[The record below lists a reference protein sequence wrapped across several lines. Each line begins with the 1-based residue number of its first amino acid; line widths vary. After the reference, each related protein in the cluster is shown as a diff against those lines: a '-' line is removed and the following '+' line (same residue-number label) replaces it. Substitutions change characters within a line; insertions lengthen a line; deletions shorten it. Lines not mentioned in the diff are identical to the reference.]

1 LFLTAALVASV
12 ALKSRSESA
21 DNEGK
26 GGLVGALCGR
36 LPMASFKF
44 KLVSYFALVAL
55 VPVLGAVYGFDTVA
69 KRRETQRIDN
79 RLRADVR
86 AATAG
91 YAQQLGGAER
101 RAVPISLPT
110 AVSRLENGI
119 DPRDALVAVREGVV
133 VGGPHLHA
141 ELALVPGIPGRV
153 VIGSRAYRALL
164 TSPVAAGGDVQFAS
178 LVPERELDAAIT
190 ASRWQLLIAVA
201 AVVGMFGL
209 LVYMLGLSIVRTLGR
224 FAQAADGI
232 ARGRYRERVEV
243 QGRDEFSQVAEAFN
257 RMAAQL
263 EQRKDELDAE
273 RRRSREL
280 TVRFGKALTA
290 THDVE
295 LLLPVIV
302 ETMVEATGAEGGV
315 VQGRKRELAR
325 AGDPDADAR
334 KLELPLT
341 VAGDLFG
348 KVVLTGSFDDDEAET
363 ASLLAAQAAV
373 ALENAELH
381 TIVERQA
388 LVDPLTGLANRRSL
402 EESLQ
407 EEVSRA
413 QRFDGDLCFVLAD
426 LDRFKAINDRYGHP
440 TGDRAL
446 RVFAQTLKDV
456 VREVDGAGRWGGE
469 EFALI
474 LPGTGEAGGVAL
486 AERVREALAAR
497 EIRAPNGDLVQLTAS
512 FGAAAYPESRDQAA
526 LVAAA
531 DQALY
536 WAKRDGRDRVT
547 AAIGTARR

>member
-1 LFLTAALVASV
+1 
-12 ALKSRSESA
+12 
-21 DNEGK
+21 
-26 GGLVGALCGR
+26 
-36 LPMASFKF
+36 MASFKF

-55 VPVLGAVYGFDTVA
+55 VPVLGAVYGFDAVA

-101 RAVPISLPT
+101 RAVTVSLPT
-110 AVSRLENGI
+110 AVSRLAEGI
-119 DPRDALVAVREGVV
+119 DPRDTLVAVKNGIVA
-133 VGGPHLHA
+133 GGPHQRARLS
-141 ELALVPGIPGRV
+141 LVPGVAGRV
-153 VIGSRAYRALL
+153 VIGRRPYRALL
-164 TSPVAAGGDVQFAS
+164 SSPVAAGGDVQFAS
-178 LVPERELDAAIT
+178 LVPETELDAAIT
-190 ASRWQLLIAVA
+190 ASRWRLLIAVT

-209 LVYMLGLSIVRTLGR
+209 LVYMLGVSIVRTLGR
-224 FAQAADGI
+224 FAQAADEI
-232 ARGRYRERVEV
+232 ARGRLRARVEV
-243 QGRDEFSQVAEAFN
+243 QGSDEFAQVAEAFN

-263 EQRKDELDAE
+263 EQRMDELEAE

-290 THDVE
+290 THDVD
-295 LLLPVIV
+295 LLLRVIV
-302 ETMVEATGAEGGV
+302 ETMVEATGASGGV
-315 VQGRKRELAR
+315 VHGRNRELAR

-341 VAGDLFG
+341 VAGDLFA
-348 KVVLTGSFDDDEAET
+348 KVVLTGSFDDDQAET
-363 ASLLAAQAAV
+363 ASLLATQAVV

-381 TIVERQA
+381 TIVEQQA

-402 EESLQ
+402 EESLA

-413 QRFDGDLCFVLAD
+413 QRFQGDVCLVLAD
-426 LDRFKAINDRYGHP
+426 LDRFKVINDRCGHP

-446 RVFAQTLKDV
+446 RAFAQTLKDV
-456 VREVDGAGRWGGE
+456 VREVDSAGRWGGE

-474 LPGTGEAGGVAL
+474 LPGTGEAGGIAL
-486 AERVREALAAR
+486 AERIRGALAAC
-497 EIRAPNGDLVQLTAS
+497 EIPAANGELVRLTAS
-512 FGAAAYPESRDQAA
+512 FGVAAYPESRDQAA

-536 WAKRDGRDRVT
+536 WAKRDGRDRVS
-547 AAIGTARR
+547 AAVATSRR

>member
-1 LFLTAALVASV
+1 MS
-12 ALKSRSESA
+12 
-21 DNEGK
+21 
-26 GGLVGALCGR
+26 
-36 LPMASFKF
+36 SFKF

-69 KRRETQRIDN
+69 KRRETQRLDN

-91 YAQQLGGAER
+91 YAQQLDGAER

-110 AVSRLENGI
+110 AVSRLAEGI
-119 DPRDALVAVREGVV
+119 DPRDTLVAVKDGVV
-133 VGGPHLHA
+133 VGGPHLQA
-141 ELALVPGIPGRV
+141 ELSLVPGVAGRV
-153 VIGSRAYRALL
+153 VIGNSAYRALV
-164 TSPVAAGGDVQFAS
+164 TSPVATGGDVQFAA
-178 LVPERELDAAIT
+178 LVPERELAAAIT
-190 ASRWQLLIAVA
+190 ASRWRLLIAVT

-209 LVYMLGLSIVRTLGR
+209 LVYMLGVSIVRTLGR
-224 FAQAADGI
+224 FAQAADQI
-232 ARGRYRERVEV
+232 ARGRFRERVHV

-263 EQRKDELDAE
+263 EQRMDELEEE

-290 THDVE
+290 THDVD
-295 LLLPVIV
+295 LLLRVIV
-302 ETMVEATGAEGGV
+302 ETMVEATGADGGV
-315 VQGRKRELAR
+315 VHGRKRELAR

-348 KVVLTGSFDDDEAET
+348 KVVLTGTFDDDQAET
-363 ASLLAAQAAV
+363 ASLLATQAAV

-381 TIVERQA
+381 TIVEQQA

-407 EEVSRA
+407 EEISRA
-413 QRFDGDLCFVLAD
+413 QRFEGDLCFVLAD

-446 RVFAQTLKDV
+446 RVFAQTLKDM
-456 VREVDGAGRWGGE
+456 VREVDSAGRWGGE

-474 LPGTGEAGGVAL
+474 LPGTGVAGGVAL

-497 EIRAPNGDLVQLTAS
+497 EIRAANGELVRLTAS
-512 FGAAAYPESRDQAA
+512 FGVAAYPESGDSAS
-526 LVAAA
+526 LLAAA

-536 WAKRDGRDRVT
+536 WAKRDGRDRVS
-547 AAIGTARR
+547 AAIDPSRR

>member
-1 LFLTAALVASV
+1 
-12 ALKSRSESA
+12 
-21 DNEGK
+21 
-26 GGLVGALCGR
+26 
-36 LPMASFKF
+36 MASFKF

-91 YAQQLGGAER
+91 YAQQLDGAER
-101 RAVPISLPT
+101 RAVPVSLPT
-110 AVSRLENGI
+110 AVSRLAEGI
-119 DPRDALVAVREGVV
+119 DPRDTLVAVKDGVV
-133 VGGPHLHA
+133 VGGPHLQA
-141 ELALVPGIPGRV
+141 GLSLVPGVAGRV
-153 VIGSRAYRALL
+153 VIGNRPYRALL
-164 TSPVAAGGDVQFAS
+164 SAPATGGDVQFAA
-178 LVPERELDAAIT
+178 LVPERELAAAIT
-190 ASRWQLLIAVA
+190 TSRWRLLIAVT

-209 LVYMLGLSIVRTLGR
+209 LVYMLGVSIVRTLGR
-224 FAQAADGI
+224 FAQAADEI
-232 ARGRYRERVEV
+232 ARGRFRQRVHV
-243 QGRDEFSQVAEAFN
+243 HGRDEFANVAEAFN

-263 EQRKDELDAE
+263 EQRMDELEEE

-290 THDVE
+290 THDVD
-295 LLLPVIV
+295 LLLRVIV

-315 VQGRKRELAR
+315 VQGRTRELAR
-325 AGDPDADAR
+325 VGDPDADAR

-348 KVVLTGSFDDDEAET
+348 KVMLTGTFDDDQAET
-363 ASLLAAQAAV
+363 ASLLATQAAV

-381 TIVERQA
+381 TIVEQQA

-446 RVFAQTLKDV
+446 RVFAQTLTDV
-456 VREVDGAGRWGGE
+456 VREVDGGGRWGGE

-474 LPGTGEAGGVAL
+474 LPGTGVAGGVAL

-497 EIRAPNGDLVQLTAS
+497 EIRAANGELVQLTAS
-512 FGAAAYPESRDQAA
+512 FGVAAYPESRDHAS

-536 WAKRDGRDRVT
+536 WAKRDGRDRVS
-547 AAIGTARR
+547 AAIDTARR

>member
-1 LFLTAALVASV
+1 
-12 ALKSRSESA
+12 
-21 DNEGK
+21 
-26 GGLVGALCGR
+26 
-36 LPMASFKF
+36 MASFKF
-44 KLVSYFALVAL
+44 KLVSYVALVAL

-91 YAQQLGGAER
+91 YAQQLDGAER

-110 AVSRLENGI
+110 AVSRLAEGI
-119 DPRDALVAVREGVV
+119 DPRDTLVAVKDGVV
-133 VGGPHLHA
+133 VGGPHLEA
-141 ELALVPGIPGRV
+141 NLSLVPGVAGPV
-153 VIGSRAYRALL
+153 VIGSRGYRAVI
-164 TSPVAAGGDVQFAS
+164 TSPLAAGGNVQFAA
-178 LVPERELDAAIT
+178 LVPERELAAAIT
-190 ASRWQLLIAVA
+190 TSRWRLLIAVA

-209 LVYMLGLSIVRTLGR
+209 LVYMLGVSIVR
-224 FAQAADGI
+224 
-232 ARGRYRERVEV
+232 
-243 QGRDEFSQVAEAFN
+243 
-257 RMAAQL
+257 
-263 EQRKDELDAE
+263 
-273 RRRSREL
+273 
-280 TVRFGKALTA
+280 
-290 THDVE
+290 
-295 LLLPVIV
+295 VIV
-302 ETMVEATGAEGGV
+302 ETIVEATGADGAV
-315 VQGRKRELAR
+315 IHGRQHELAR
-325 AGDPDADAR
+325 AGNPDADAR

-348 KVVLTGSFDDDEAET
+348 KVVLTGTFDDDQAET

-381 TIVERQA
+381 TIVEQQA

-413 QRFDGDLCFVLAD
+413 QRFEGDVCFVLAD

-456 VREVDGAGRWGGE
+456 VREVDSAGRWGGE

-474 LPGTGEAGGVAL
+474 LPGAGVAGGVAL

-497 EIRAPNGDLVQLTAS
+497 EIRAANGELVQLTAS
-512 FGAAAYPESRDQAA
+512 FGVAAYPESRDHAS

-547 AAIGTARR
+547 AAIDTARR

>member
-1 LFLTAALVASV
+1 MSSSPA
-12 ALKSRSESA
+12 A

-26 GGLVGALCGR
+26 GGIVGAFCGR

-55 VPVLGAVYGFDTVA
+55 VPVLGAVYGFDAVA

-86 AATAG
+86 SATAG
-91 YAQQLGGAER
+91 YTQQLDGAER
-101 RAVPISLPT
+101 RAVTVSLPT
-110 AVSRLENGI
+110 AVSRLAEGI
-119 DPRDALVAVREGVV
+119 DPRDTLVAVKDGVV
-133 VGGPHLHA
+133 VGGPHLQSR
-141 ELALVPGIPGRV
+141 LTLVPGVAGRV
-153 VIGSRAYRALL
+153 LLGNRPYRALL
-164 TSPVAAGGDVQFAS
+164 SSPVAEGGDVQFAS

-190 ASRWQLLIAVA
+190 QSRWRLLIAVT

-209 LVYMLGLSIVRTLGR
+209 LVYMLGVSIVRTLGR
-224 FAQAADGI
+224 FAQAADEI
-232 ARGRYRERVEV
+232 ARGRLRARVDV

-263 EQRKDELDAE
+263 EQRMNELEAE

-290 THDVE
+290 THDVD
-295 LLLPVIV
+295 LLLRVIV
-302 ETMVEATGAEGGV
+302 ETMVEATGAAGGV
-315 VQGRKRELAR
+315 VEGRNRELAR

-348 KVVLTGSFDDDEAET
+348 KVVLTGSFDDDQAET
-363 ASLLAAQAAV
+363 ASLLATQAAV

-381 TIVERQA
+381 TIVEQQA
-388 LVDPLTGLANRRSL
+388 LVDPLTGLGNRRSL
-402 EESLQ
+402 EESLA

-413 QRFDGDLCFVLAD
+413 QRFHGDVCLVLAD

-446 RVFAQTLKDV
+446 RAFAQTLKDV
-456 VREVDGAGRWGGE
+456 VRDVDSAGRWGGE

-486 AERVREALAAR
+486 AERIREALAAC
-497 EIRAPNGDLVQLTAS
+497 EIRATDGGLVRLTAS
-512 FGAAAYPESRDQAA
+512 FGVAAYPESRDPAA

-536 WAKRDGRDRVT
+536 WAKRDGRDRVS
-547 AAIGTARR
+547 AAVATYRR

>member
-1 LFLTAALVASV
+1 
-12 ALKSRSESA
+12 
-21 DNEGK
+21 
-26 GGLVGALCGR
+26 
-36 LPMASFKF
+36 MASFKF

-91 YAQQLGGAER
+91 YAQQLDGAER
-101 RAVPISLPT
+101 RAVPVSLPT
-110 AVSRLENGI
+110 AVSRLAEGI
-119 DPRDALVAVREGVV
+119 DPRDTLVAVKDGVV
-133 VGGPHLHA
+133 VGGPHLQA
-141 ELALVPGIPGRV
+141 GLSLVPGVAGRV
-153 VIGSRAYRALL
+153 VIGNRPYRALL
-164 TSPVAAGGDVQFAS
+164 SAPATGGDVQFAA
-178 LVPERELDAAIT
+178 LVPERELAAAIT
-190 ASRWQLLIAVA
+190 TSRWRLLIAVT

-209 LVYMLGLSIVRTLGR
+209 LVYMLGVSIVRTLGR
-224 FAQAADGI
+224 FAQAADEI
-232 ARGRYRERVEV
+232 ARGRFRQRVHV
-243 QGRDEFSQVAEAFN
+243 HGRDEFANVAEAFN

-263 EQRKDELDAE
+263 EQRMDELEEE

-290 THDVE
+290 THDVD
-295 LLLPVIV
+295 LLLRVIV

-315 VQGRKRELAR
+315 VQGRTRELAR
-325 AGDPDADAR
+325 VGDPDADAR

-348 KVVLTGSFDDDEAET
+348 KVMLTGTFDDDQAET
-363 ASLLAAQAAV
+363 ASLLATQAAV

-381 TIVERQA
+381 TIVEQQA

-446 RVFAQTLKDV
+446 RVFAQTLTDV

-474 LPGTGEAGGVAL
+474 LPGTGVAGGVAL

-497 EIRAPNGDLVQLTAS
+497 EIRAANGELVQLTAS
-512 FGAAAYPESRDQAA
+512 FGVAAYPESRDHAS

-536 WAKRDGRDRVT
+536 WAKRDGRDRVS
-547 AAIGTARR
+547 AAIDTARR

>member
-1 LFLTAALVASV
+1 
-12 ALKSRSESA
+12 
-21 DNEGK
+21 
-26 GGLVGALCGR
+26 
-36 LPMASFKF
+36 MASFKF

-91 YAQQLGGAER
+91 YAQELDGAER

-110 AVSRLENGI
+110 AVSRLAEGI
-119 DPRDALVAVREGVV
+119 DPRDTLVAVKDGVV
-133 VGGPHLHA
+133 VGGPHLQA
-141 ELALVPGIPGRV
+141 NLSLVPGVAGQV
-153 VIGSRAYRALL
+153 VIGSRGYRAVI
-164 TSPVAAGGDVQFAS
+164 TSPLAAGGNVQFAA

-190 ASRWQLLIAVA
+190 TSRWRLLIAVA

-209 LVYMLGLSIVRTLGR
+209 LVYMLGVSIVRTLGR
-224 FAQAADGI
+224 FAQAADEI
-232 ARGRYRERVEV
+232 ARGRFRERVHV
-243 QGRDEFSQVAEAFN
+243 HGRDEFSKVAEAFN

-263 EQRKDELDAE
+263 EQRMDELEEE

-290 THDVE
+290 THDVD
-295 LLLPVIV
+295 LLLRVIV
-302 ETMVEATGAEGGV
+302 ETIVEATGADGGV
-315 VQGRKRELAR
+315 IHGRQHELAR
-325 AGDPDADAR
+325 AGNPEADAR

-348 KVVLTGSFDDDEAET
+348 KVVLTGTFDDDQAET

-381 TIVERQA
+381 TIVEQQA

-413 QRFDGDLCFVLAD
+413 QRFEGDVCFVLAD

-446 RVFAQTLKDV
+446 RIFAQTLKDV
-456 VREVDGAGRWGGE
+456 VREVDSAGRWGGE

-474 LPGTGEAGGVAL
+474 LPGAGLAGGVAL
-486 AERVREALAAR
+486 AERVRESLAAR
-497 EIRAPNGDLVQLTAS
+497 EIRAANGELVQLTAS
-512 FGAAAYPESRDQAA
+512 FGVAAYPESRDHAS

-547 AAIGTARR
+547 AAIDTARR

>member
-1 LFLTAALVASV
+1 
-12 ALKSRSESA
+12 
-21 DNEGK
+21 
-26 GGLVGALCGR
+26 
-36 LPMASFKF
+36 MASFKF

-91 YAQQLGGAER
+91 YAQQLDGAER
-101 RAVPISLPT
+101 RAVPVSLPT
-110 AVSRLENGI
+110 AVSRLAEGI
-119 DPRDALVAVREGVV
+119 DPRDTLVAVKDGVV
-133 VGGPHLHA
+133 VGGPHLQA
-141 ELALVPGIPGRV
+141 GLSLVPGVAGRV
-153 VIGSRAYRALL
+153 VIGNRPYRALL
-164 TSPVAAGGDVQFAS
+164 SAPATGGDVQFAA
-178 LVPERELDAAIT
+178 LVPERELAAAIT
-190 ASRWQLLIAVA
+190 TSRWRLLIAVT

-209 LVYMLGLSIVRTLGR
+209 LVYMLGVSIVRTLGR
-224 FAQAADGI
+224 FAQAADEI
-232 ARGRYRERVEV
+232 ARGRFRQRVHV
-243 QGRDEFSQVAEAFN
+243 HGRDEFANVAEAFN

-263 EQRKDELDAE
+263 EQRMDELEEE

-290 THDVE
+290 THDVD
-295 LLLPVIV
+295 LLLRVIV

-315 VQGRKRELAR
+315 VQGRTRELAR
-325 AGDPDADAR
+325 VGDPDADAR

-348 KVVLTGSFDDDEAET
+348 KVVLTGTFDDDQAET
-363 ASLLAAQAAV
+363 ASLLATQAAV

-381 TIVERQA
+381 TIVEQQA

-446 RVFAQTLKDV
+446 RVFAQTLTDV
-456 VREVDGAGRWGGE
+456 VREVDGGGRWGGE

-474 LPGTGEAGGVAL
+474 LPGTGVAGGVAL

-497 EIRAPNGDLVQLTAS
+497 EIRAANGELVQLTAS
-512 FGAAAYPESRDQAA
+512 FGVAAYPESRDHAS

-536 WAKRDGRDRVT
+536 WAKRDGRDRVS
-547 AAIGTARR
+547 AAIDTARR